1 MDSDLLKENRHTI
14 IEISMN
20 NIIPGTDNIH
30 TLRLDFDPNFCESD
44 DSHDFNKA
52 ISEYLFTVLT
62 TIKSTFYLCRIP
74 LYKSLQRMKIESEI
88 LDKMGYRNINFQVNS
103 ADGGYDTSLVGLFGL
118 DVLVHLSPEYPVI
131 PPIMYLK
138 QHGYNNYEEISISDD
153 IWNDTHT
160 IGQLI
165 RTISKSY

>member
-1 MDSDLLKENRHTI
+1 
-14 IEISMN
+14 
-20 NIIPGTDNIH
+20 
-30 TLRLDFDPNFCESD
+30 
-44 DSHDFNKA
+44 
-52 ISEYLFTVLT
+52 
-62 TIKSTFYLCRIP
+62 
-74 LYKSLQRMKIESEI
+74 MKIESEI